1 LVYSIRIGKKAAKA
15 LKKLD
20 LETRRRVVSAIR
32 SLANRSSTN
41 RKQEDE
47 ES

>member
-1 LVYSIRIGKKAAKA
+1 LVYSIRIGKQAAKT

-20 LETRRRVVSAIR
+20 LETRRRVVTAIR
-32 SLANRSSTN
+32 KSRNRSSIN